1 MSAIFEQLGLDE
13 TFFTQLILIAVL
25 FVVLGP
31 LYFKPFLK
39 LFEARHKS
47 TVADQESA
55 EKLMADAQAKLEE
68 YKRRVSEERAS
79 ARKEFDA
86 LIDQAKKE
94 EAAFLQHARE
104 EAKKITQQAAESVAQ
119 QHAELKKKLDL
130 DVESL
135 AHNISETLLL
145 RKG

>member
-1 MSAIFEQLGLDE
+1 MSAILEQLELNQ
-13 TFFTQLILIAVL
+13 TFFIQLVLFAVL
-25 FVVLGP
+25 FLLLKP

-47 TVADQESA
+47 TVADQEAA
-55 EKLMADAQAKLEE
+55 EKLMADAQAKLDE
-68 YKRRVSEERAS
+68 YKRKLSEERAA

-104 EAKKITQQAAESVAQ
+104 EAKKITQAAAESASQ
-119 QHAELKKKLDL
+119 QHEELKKKLDIE
-130 DVESL
+130 VESL
-135 AHNISETLLL
+135 AHAISEKLLL
-145 RKG
+145 RKV

>member
-1 MSAIFEQLGLDE
+1 VSAIFEQLELNQ
-13 TFFTQLILIAVL
+13 TFFIQLALFAVL
-25 FVVLGP
+25 FLLLKP

-47 TVADQESA
+47 TVADQEAA
-55 EKLMADAQAKLEE
+55 EKLMADAQAKLDE
-68 YKRRVSEERAS
+68 YKRRLSEERAA

-104 EAKKITQQAAESVAQ
+104 EAKKITQQAAESATQ
-119 QHAELKKKLDL
+119 QHDELKRKLDIE
-130 DVESL
+130 VESL
-135 AHNISETLLL
+135 AHSISEKLLL
-145 RKG
+145 RKV